1 MIKQAYAL
9 AITSFLSAG
18 AIQAQT
24 LGIQHLSTYESGIFD
39 DGGSEIVAYDPLTQ
53 RVFSTNGSLNR
64 IDILDVSNVNSPSLI
79 NSIALSSYGA
89 GVNSVA
95 VYNGV
100 VAVAVEAAVK
110 TDNGKVVFFDNQGN
124 YLNQVT
130 VGALPDM
137 VAFSPN
143 GNYVLTANEGEPN
156 DAYTI
161 DPEGT
166 VSIIDMTAGAASLT
180 QGDVTTVN
188 FSAFNG
194 QSIPGLR
201 VFGPGA
207 TLAQDVEPEYVTFNA
222 AGTEAYVI
230 LQENNGVATIDL
242 ATSTITSLKG
252 LGFKDWSLFQLDA
265 SNTNPAIDFQS
276 YSNLYG
282 MYQPDAIK
290 SVTYGSKTFIV
301 TANEGDARD
310 YAGFSEE
317 DRVKDLTLDAAAFPN
332 AAALQAN
339 NALGRLNVTN
349 TLGDLDNDGDFDELY
364 AYGARSFSII
374 DPVSGRLVYD
384 SGDEIEMMIAQLQ
397 PNHFN
402 STNDDNTSFKN
413 RSDDKGPEP
422 EAIAVGEING
432 NTYAFI
438 GMERQGGIMCFNI
451 TDTANVSFEFFLN
464 NRNWN
469 LAENAPGVG
478 DLGPEDLKFVPASE
492 SPNGQNLLVM
502 ASEISGTVSIYQLN
516 SVGAS
521 FSLSILHNNDGESQ
535 LINAGSG
542 VEDFGG
548 VARFKTLVDNL
559 RTDAA
564 NNGRQSIMLSSGD
577 NFLAGPEF
585 SAGLNRANG
594 SFYDAEAL
602 AAIDYDAICLGNHD
616 FDFGPI
622 TLADFINDVNG
633 INPTPYL
640 SANLDFS
647 TEPALSGLAANGD
660 IAASTVVMKGGEMI
674 GIVGAT
680 TPMLGNISS
689 PGQVTINVD
698 VVNAVQAEV
707 DSLVAQGV
715 NKIILISHL
724 QDLAEDTAIV
734 PQLRNVDVIIA
745 GGGDNLLGD
754 ANTLLV
760 PGDGPV
766 EAPYPVVINDADN
779 NPVYIVTTPGE
790 YKYVGEL
797 KVVFDANGVITAVDS
812 TSGIKRVAA
821 LNQTNG
827 VAADANLQSS
837 VVDSVSAYV
846 ASLAANIIAT
856 SEVALD
862 GRRNSVRA
870 IESNLGNL
878 AADAMLWQANQNAAA
893 FGAPQ
898 AQVGIQ
904 NGGGIRN
911 NTIIPAGPF
920 SELNTFDILPFANF
934 VTIVED
940 ITPARFKEFMENSV
954 SALLGGQNSGSGR
967 FAQVAGF
974 SFVWDTSATSLA
986 YDLNNNLL
994 YAGDRVIEIKL
1005 DNGTYIVQN
1014 GVVVPGAP
1022 NVNMAIADFSA
1033 KGGDQYPL
1041 ADLPRT
1047 QVGATYQQALFNYVT
1062 SANGLNGLIDSASY
1076 PEGGEGRITYYEPC
1090 NSFNLSAQNS
1100 GTYEVTFSWDNF
1112 SNTTPY
1118 RIYWRA
1124 MESSSWSF
1132 ANAQNSSPSRTI
1144 SNLAPGSYQ
1153 MMVTLVDSSLVSCID
1168 TFEVEC
1174 ADNIVYELNYFQAP
1188 ELGRLGRAR
1197 VFNIQGGKRLYDV
1210 ILVNENGDST
1220 LQINRRTSLFNNLG
1234 AGTYQLFVR
1243 DEYGCV
1249 SDSVASFTINP
1260 MDTAFIPNLINAPNQ
1275 SPNGFR
1281 PTWNSVSGIINY
1293 QLRVLN
1299 VTDGTLE
1306 SFISG
1311 INSTNYAVTNLTPG
1325 KLYRFN
1331 VRSRYKNGVQNVVS
1345 DYSNPVSR
1353 NLPLAGNKSSDA
1365 SYTAEGASFQI
1376 YPNPA
1381 QSVVFV
1387 QATAGSLVQLID
1399 LQGRQLAAQQAH
1411 SAEVSFD
1418 LSSLASGVYLIR
1430 VENAGEV
1437 ATARLMVD

>member
-1 MIKQAYAL
+1 MIKKSYAL
-9 AITSFLSAG
+9 LVTSLLSAG
-18 AIQAQT
+18 VLQAQT

-64 IDILDVSNVNSPSLI
+64 IDILDVSNVNSPSLVS
-79 NSIALSSYGA
+79 SISLAAYGV

-95 VYNGV
+95 VFNGV
-100 VAVAVEAAVK
+100 VAAAVEAAVK
-110 TDNGKVVFFDNQGN
+110 TDNGKIVFFDNQGN
-124 YLNQVT
+124 FLNQVT

-143 GNYVLTANEGEPN
+143 GAYVLSANEGEPN
-156 DAYTI
+156 DAYTV

-166 VSIIDMTAGAASLT
+166 VSIINMAAGAANLT
-180 QGDVTTVN
+180 QGDVTTLN

-194 QSIPGLR
+194 QTIPGLR

-207 TLAQDVEPEYVTFNA
+207 TLAQDLEPEYITFNA
-222 AGTEAYVI
+222 SSTEAYVI

-242 ATSTITSLKG
+242 TNSSITSLKG
-252 LGFKDWSLFQLDA
+252 LGFKDWSMYQLDA
-265 SNTNPAIDFQS
+265 SNTNPVIDFQS
-276 YSNLYG
+276 YSNLFG

-317 DRVKDLTLDAAAFPN
+317 DRVKDLTLDSVAFPN

-339 NALGRLNVTN
+339 NSLGRLNVTN
-349 TLGDLDNDGDFDELY
+349 TLGDTDNDGDFDELY

-374 DPVSGRLVYD
+374 DPVSGRMVYD

-397 PNHFN
+397 PAYFN

-422 EAIAVGEING
+422 EAIAIGEING
-432 NTYAFI
+432 NTYAFV

-451 TDTANVSFEFFLN
+451 TDTANVTFEFFFN

-492 SPNGQNLLVM
+492 SPNGQNLLIM
-502 ASEISGTVSIYQLN
+502 AAEISGTVSIYQLN
-516 SVGAS
+516 TVSTS
-521 FSLSILHNNDGESQ
+521 FALSILHNNDGESQ

-542 VEDFGG
+542 IEDFGG

-559 RTDAA
+559 RTESA
-564 NNGRQSIMLSSGD
+564 NSGRQSIMLSSGD

-594 SFYDAEAL
+594 PFYDAMAL

-616 FDFGPI
+616 FDFGPAI
-622 TLADFINDVNG
+622 LADFINDVNS

-640 SANLDFS
+640 SSNLDFS

-689 PGQVTINVD
+689 PGQVGINFN
-698 VVNAVQAEV
+698 VVNAIQNEV

-724 QDLAEDTAIV
+724 QDLAEDTALV
-734 PQLRNVDVIIA
+734 SQLNNVDVIIA

-766 EAPYPVVINDADN
+766 EAPYPVVINDANN

-821 LNQTNG
+821 INQTNG
-827 VAADANLQSS
+827 VAADANLQTT
-837 VVDSVSAYV
+837 VVDSVTAYV
-846 ASLAANIIAT
+846 AGLAANIIAT
-856 SEVALD
+856 SEVDLD

-870 IESNLGNL
+870 VESNLGNL
-878 AADAMLWQANQNAAA
+878 AADAMLWQANKNASS

-911 NTIIPAGPF
+911 NNIIPAGPI
-920 SELNTFDILPFANF
+920 SELNTFDILPFSNF

-940 ITPARFKEFMENSV
+940 ITPARFKEFMENTV

-974 SFVWDTSATSLA
+974 SFVWDSSATSLV

-994 YAGDRVIEIKL
+994 YAGDRIVEIQL

-1014 GVVVPGAP
+1014 GLVVPGAP

-1047 QVGATYQQALFNYVT
+1047 QVGATYQQALYNYIV
-1062 SANGLNGLIDSASY
+1062 AADGLNGLIDSASY
-1076 PEGGEGRITYYEPC
+1076 PEGGEGRIRYYEPC
-1090 NSFNLSAQNS
+1090 STFNLSAMNS
-1100 GTYEVTFSWDNF
+1100 GTYEITFSWDDF

-1118 RIYWRA
+1118 RIYWRSL
-1124 MESSSWSF
+1124 ESANWSF
-1132 ANAQNSSPSRTI
+1132 ANAQNGNAIKTI
-1144 SNLAPGSYQ
+1144 GNLAPGTYQ
-1153 MMVTLVDSSLVSCID
+1153 MMVGLIDSSMISCVD
-1168 TFEVEC
+1168 TFTVGC
-1174 ADNIVYELNYFQAP
+1174 ADDIVYELNYFQAP

-1197 VFNIQGGKRLYDV
+1197 VFGIQGGKRLYDI
-1210 ILVNENGDST
+1210 ILVNGDGDST
-1220 LQINRRTSLFNNLG
+1220 LRVNRRELLINNLTSG
-1234 AGTYQLFVR
+1234 IYQLYVR
-1243 DEYGCV
+1243 DAYGCV
-1249 SDSVASFTINP
+1249 ADSVASFTINAL
-1260 MDTAFIPNLINAPNQ
+1260 DTAFIPNLINAPNQ

-1281 PTWNSVSGIINY
+1281 PTWNSVAGIINY

-1306 SFISG
+1306 GFYTG
-1311 INSTNYAVTNLTPG
+1311 INDTNYVVNNLTAG

-1331 VRSRYKNGVQNVVS
+1331 VRSRYNNGIQNVVS
-1345 DYSNPVSR
+1345 GYSNAVSR
-1353 NLPLAGNKSSDA
+1353 NLPVSGNKSAQLEA
-1365 SYTAEGASFQI
+1365 SAEEHSFRL

-1387 QATAGSLVQLID
+1387 QAQNGSLVQLVD
-1399 LQGRQLAAQQAH
+1399 LQGRQLAAQQVVE
-1411 SAEVSFD
+1411 SEVHFD
-1418 LSSLASGVYLIR
+1418 LSHLAAGIYLIR
-1430 VENAGEV
+1430 VDNAGEV
-1437 ATARLMVD
+1437 ATARLMVE